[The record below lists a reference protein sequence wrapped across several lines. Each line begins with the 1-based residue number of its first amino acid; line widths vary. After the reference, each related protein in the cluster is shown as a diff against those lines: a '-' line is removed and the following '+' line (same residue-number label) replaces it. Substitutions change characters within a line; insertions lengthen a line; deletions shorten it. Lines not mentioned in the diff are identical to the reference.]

1 MTRYRWATW
10 GDVNAF
16 FGLMLDNVAV
26 LVLLVGI
33 LSNPARPNHFTSSF
47 VIERMI
53 PGTAVGVLLGDLA
66 YTALAFRLARRSGR
80 SDVTAM
86 PLGLDTPSTFAVS
99 FLVLLPALDKGME
112 LHRDRDTAMAFAWH
126 VGALILVAIGVFK
139 TIVAPVG
146 NAVRRWVPRAGL
158 LGSLAAIA
166 LVLIAFLPLLNDV
179 AAVPVVGLLA
189 LMVILVTLIARRP
202 LPGKI
207 PGALAAVV
215 LGVAVY
221 FLCREIGTAT
231 GWPLVPPGH
240 GGLSTGAPPAPL
252 SGQFWS
258 GAWWEE
264 VAQFALAQLPLILP
278 FGLAT
283 IVGGIDCTE
292 SAAAVGD
299 EYDTTQ
305 VLLTEGLA
313 SVAAGLCG
321 GVIQNTPYIGQPAYK
336 AMGGRAAYTLATAL
350 FIGAAGFFGW
360 FAHLFEWLPRPAL
373 FPILIFV
380 GLEITAQSF
389 HATPNEHY
397 PALALAALP
406 ALAYGVLIQVNIALA
421 GQPPGDAATLQT
433 LRCLGNGFIV
443 TSLLWAAALAA
454 LIDGRLVRSGSYLI
468 VAAVCSLFGIIHSPL
483 RDPQIA
489 WPTMLDLPESARF
502 QTPYHWA
509 GTYAACAVLLIA
521 LSVIGTRRA
530 DPEMSEKTE
539 DAPETSPQHP

>member
-1 MTRYRWATW
+1 
-10 GDVNAF
+10 
-16 FGLMLDNVAV
+16 
-26 LVLLVGI
+26 
-33 LSNPARPNHFTSSF
+33 
-47 VIERMI
+47 
-53 PGTAVGVLLGDLA
+53 
-66 YTALAFRLARRSGR
+66 
-80 SDVTAM
+80 
-86 PLGLDTPSTFAVS
+86 
-99 FLVLLPALDKGME
+99 
-112 LHRDRDTAMAFAWH
+112 MAFAWH

-189 LMVILVTLIARRP
+189 LLVILVTLVARRP

-240 GGLSTGAPPAPL
+240 GSLSTGAPPAPL
-252 SGQFWS
+252 SDQFWN

-264 VAQFALAQLPLILP
+264 VARFALAQLPLILP

-305 VLLTEGLA
+305 VLMTEGLA

-360 FAHLFEWLPRPAL
+360 FTHLFDWLPRPAL

-389 HATPNEHY
+389 HATPSQHY
-397 PALALAALP
+397 PALALAAMP
-406 ALAYGVLIQVNIALA
+406 ALAYVVLIEVDAALA
-421 GQPPGDAATLQT
+421 GRPPVSPDAAATQQT

-454 LIDGRLVRSGSYLI
+454 LIDGRLVRSAGYLI
-468 VAAVCSLFGIIHSPL
+468 VAAVCSLVGIIHSPL
-483 RDPQIA
+483 QDPQIA

-530 DPEMSEKTE
+530 DPEKSEKTE
-539 DAPETSPQHP
+539 DAPESSPQRP